1 MSSQASNRMASA
13 ALLLFALIL
22 GSCHVRIN
30 PLLERID
37 ELRLA
42 GIKVYSG
49 DELSES
55 EKETLVEEFHTV
67 DVSFFRVQER
77 RDALLELYQKRSR
90 IQKKKLAER
99 RRRVIANDSQLDSF
113 SGAPLDREYWSRR
126 RARGRKD

>member
-77 RDALLELYQKRSR
+77 RDALLDLY
-90 IQKKKLAER
+90 R
-99 RRRVIANDSQLDSF
+99 RRLKAGYYDDDDDFYDGSTGSF
-113 SGAPLDREYWSRR
+113 IPPPDPEYLRR
-126 RARGRKD
+126 RNVRRGRD

>member
-13 ALLLFALIL
+13 ALLLFAMIL

-77 RDALLELYQKRSR
+77 RDALLDLY
-90 IQKKKLAER
+90 R
-99 RRRVIANDSQLDSF
+99 RRLKAGYYDDDDDFYDGSTGSVLPPD
-113 SGAPLDREYWSRR
+113 PEYLRR
-126 RARGRKD
+126 RNVRRGRD

>member
-77 RDALLELYQKRSR
+77 RDALRDLY
-90 IQKKKLAER
+90 R
-99 RRRVIANDSQLDSF
+99 RRLKAGYYDDDDDFYDGSTGSF
-113 SGAPLDREYWSRR
+113 LPPDPEYLRR
-126 RARGRKD
+126 RNARRGRD

>member
-1 MSSQASNRMASA
+1 MSSPASNRRAPVL
-13 ALLLFALIL
+13 LLLFAPLL
-22 GSCHVRIN
+22 SSCHVRIN

-77 RDALLELYQKRSR
+77 RDALRELY
-90 IQKKKLAER
+90 R
-99 RRRVIANDSQLDSF
+99 RRLKAGYYDDDDDFYDGSTGSF
-113 SGAPLDREYWSRR
+113 LPPDPEYLRR
-126 RARGRKD
+126 RNARRGRD